1 MQTLLSTSKV
11 ILERNLMNV
20 MYVGKPLAIV
30 VLLRCIKEFTLE
42 RDPINVRTSGN
53 LSGSMHTW
61 LITREFTL
69 WSII

>member
-1 MQTLLSTSKV
+1 
-11 ILERNLMNV
+11 MNV